1 MAGEY
6 SQATQNLIDRMIYC
20 ERREDFILDKPKAEE
35 CILKTYDLFNLKRP
49 SRVVWLKDIFDKK
62 YQKKVKLAWSAR
74 SAWSA
79 WLGRSAWS
87 AESARLARS
96 AWSAGSAWS
105 AESARLAR
113 STWSTWSAWS
123 AGSVWSAWSAGSAW
137 SARSAGLA
145 RSTWSAGLAW
155 SALDYDFNYYV
166 FEFEYCQ
173 NPDENPQNDNDR
185 KYLEYSELLLQAK
198 EYGMGYRVEYKD
210 TLYCVPTP
218 LLLLDSQKRL
228 HSLEK
233 PAIRWKGGSEF
244 YFIHGVNFPKDLWE
258 RVTNRKLS
266 AVEILKLPNM
276 EQRYIAL
283 KLYGA
288 SNLLKE
294 LKADLIDKSDRNE
307 LYGLSGIIPDKT
319 IKMLRYFCPTTKRE
333 YVKFIP
339 YQFEKADE
347 AQAWSFSLT
356 LREYNNL
363 IWEA

>member
-1 MAGEY
+1 VAKEY
-6 SQATQNLIDRMIYC
+6 SQATQNLIDRMSRC
-20 ERREDFILDKPKAEE
+20 EKREDFILDKPKAEE

-49 SRVVWLKDIFDKK
+49 SRVVWLIDIFDKE
-62 YQKKVKLAWSAR
+62 YQEKVRLRWSAR
-74 SAWSA
+74 SAWF
-79 WLGRSAWS
+79 
-87 AESARLARS
+87 
-96 AWSAGSAWS
+96 AG
-105 AESARLAR
+105 
-113 STWSTWSAWS
+113 
-123 AGSVWSAWSAGSAW
+123 
-137 SARSAGLA
+137 SAGLA
-145 RSTWSAGLAW
+145 RSAWLAGSVGLAWLAGSAGLAASVGLAW
-155 SALDYDFNYYV
+155 LAGSAGLAASVGLAWLAGSALDYDFDCYI

-173 NPDENPQNDNDR
+173 NPNKHNLPNDNDI

-198 EYGMGYRVEYKD
+198 EYGMGYRVEYQD

-218 LLLLDSQKRL
+218 IILLDSENRF

-233 PAIRWKGGSEF
+233 PAIRWKGGSEL
-244 YFIHGVNFPKDLWE
+244 YFIHGVSFPKDLWE
-258 RVTNRKLS
+258 KIINKKLP
-266 AVEILKLPNM
+266 AVEILRLPNI

-307 LYGLSGIIPDKT
+307 LYGLSNIIPDKT

-333 YVKFIP
+333 YVKFVP
-339 YQFEKADE
+339 YEFEKADE
-347 AQAWSFSLT
+347 AQAWSFTLT

>member
-1 MAGEY
+1 MAKEY
-6 SQATQNLIDRMIYC
+6 SQATQNLIDRMSRC
-20 ERREDFILDKPKAEE
+20 EKREDFILDKPKAEE

-49 SRVVWLKDIFDKK
+49 SRVVWLIDIFDKE
-62 YQKKVKLAWSAR
+62 YQEKVRLRWSAR
-74 SAWSA
+74 SAWF
-79 WLGRSAWS
+79 
-87 AESARLARS
+87 
-96 AWSAGSAWS
+96 AG
-105 AESARLAR
+105 
-113 STWSTWSAWS
+113 
-123 AGSVWSAWSAGSAW
+123 
-137 SARSAGLA
+137 SAGLA
-145 RSTWSAGLAW
+145 RSAWLAGSAGLAASVGLAW
-155 SALDYDFNYYV
+155 LAGSALDYDFDCYI

-173 NPDENPQNDNDR
+173 NPNKHNLPNDNDI

-198 EYGMGYRVEYKD
+198 EYGMGYRVEYQD

-218 LLLLDSQKRL
+218 IILLDSENRF

-233 PAIRWKGGSEF
+233 PAIRWKGGSEL
-244 YFIHGVNFPKDLWE
+244 YFIHGVSFPKDLWE
-258 RVTNRKLS
+258 KIINKKLP
-266 AVEILKLPNM
+266 AVEILRLPNI

-307 LYGLSGIIPDKT
+307 LYGLSNIIPDKT

-333 YVKFIP
+333 YVKFVP
-339 YQFEKADE
+339 YEFEKADE
-347 AQAWSFSLT
+347 AQAWSFTLT

>member
-1 MAGEY
+1 MAKEY
-6 SQATQNLIDRMIYC
+6 SQATQNLIDRMSRC
-20 ERREDFILDKPKAEE
+20 EKREDFILDKPKAEE

-49 SRVVWLKDIFDKK
+49 SRVVWLIDIFDKE
-62 YQKKVKLAWSAR
+62 YQEKVRLRWSAR
-74 SAWSA
+74 SAWF
-79 WLGRSAWS
+79 
-87 AESARLARS
+87 
-96 AWSAGSAWS
+96 AG
-105 AESARLAR
+105 
-113 STWSTWSAWS
+113 
-123 AGSVWSAWSAGSAW
+123 
-137 SARSAGLA
+137 SAGLA
-145 RSTWSAGLAW
+145 RSAWLAGSVGLAWFAGSAGLAASVGLAW
-155 SALDYDFNYYV
+155 LAGSALDYDFDCYI

-173 NPDENPQNDNDR
+173 NPNKHNLPNDNDI

-198 EYGMGYRVEYKD
+198 EYGMGYRVEYQD

-218 LLLLDSQKRL
+218 IILLDSENRF

-233 PAIRWKGGSEF
+233 PAIRWKGGSEL
-244 YFIHGVNFPKDLWE
+244 YFIHGVSFPKDLWE
-258 RVTNRKLS
+258 KIINKKLP
-266 AVEILKLPNM
+266 AVEILRLPNI

-307 LYGLSGIIPDKT
+307 LYGLSNIIPDKT

-333 YVKFIP
+333 YVKFVP
-339 YQFEKADE
+339 YEFEKADE
-347 AQAWSFSLT
+347 AQAWSFTLT